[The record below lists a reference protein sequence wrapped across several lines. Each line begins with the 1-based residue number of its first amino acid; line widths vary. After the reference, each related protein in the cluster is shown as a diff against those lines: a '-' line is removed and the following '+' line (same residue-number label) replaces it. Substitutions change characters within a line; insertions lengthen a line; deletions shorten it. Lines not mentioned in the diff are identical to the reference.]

1 METSVGID
9 VGKHTLDVAVSGQRH
24 LLRFAN
30 TPTGWGELIAVLAS
44 LGQPCIVL
52 EATNRYH
59 EGVTAALAEVGQSV
73 TVANPLH
80 TAAFR
85 RSEAS
90 LAKTDA
96 LDARMLQRFAAQKR
110 PAPSPRPDPTQR
122 QVRDL
127 VRTREDLVSL
137 RTRLTLQAGDLPP
150 SSTPHYAAILA
161 PLAHQITQLDR
172 EIATIIAHSPD
183 LARLD
188 AILQS
193 LPGLGPIS
201 SVSLLGNLPE
211 LGHLGRRQ
219 IASLGGLA
227 PRNQESGR
235 TVHRPTVWGGR
246 REVRRCLYLVASG
259 AIQRRQGSHPAQGA
273 EGSRARYAALR
284 TRGKPPRLALIA
296 LARWLRTILN
306 AMVRDGVRWA
316 ETRAAQGGRAA

>member
-110 PAPSPRPDPTQR
+110 PAPPGSHPAPGAGPGANPRGPRLPADPAHA
-122 QVRDL
+122 
-127 VRTREDLVSL
+127 
-137 RTRLTLQAGDLPP
+137 AGGRPAP
-150 SSTPHYAAILA
+150 QHYAAILA

-201 SVSLLGNLPE
+201 SASLLGNLPE

>member
-150 SSTPHYAAILA
+150 STTPRSWPRSPTRSPSWIARSRPSSRTRRTSLAWMPSSSPCPGSGRSAVPACSGTFRSSATWVGARSRRSAGWPHATRKVGGPCTGPRSGVDAARSA
-161 PLAHQITQLDR
+161 AV
-172 EIATIIAHSPD
+172 S
-183 LARLD
+183 
-188 AILQS
+188 
-193 LPGLGPIS
+193 IS
-201 SVSLLGNLPE
+201 SPAERSSAGR
-211 LGHLGRRQ
+211 GRR
-219 IASLGGLA
+219 
-227 PRNQESGR
+227 
-235 TVHRPTVWGGR
+235 VV
-246 REVRRCLYLVASG
+246 
-259 AIQRRQGSHPAQGA
+259 
-273 EGSRARYAALR
+273 
-284 TRGKPPRLALIA
+284 
-296 LARWLRTILN
+296 
-306 AMVRDGVRWA
+306 
-316 ETRAAQGGRAA
+316 GRAMPRCGRGASRRDSR

>member
-9 VGKHTLDVAVSGQRH
+9 VGKHTLDVAVSGQRY

-122 QVRDL
+122 QVREL

-150 SSTPHYAAILA
+150 STTPRSW
-161 PLAHQITQLDR
+161 PR
-172 EIATIIAHSPD
+172 SPTRSPSPAGC
-183 LARLD
+183 AR
-188 AILQS
+188 S
-193 LPGLGPIS
+193 LTPW
-201 SVSLLGNLPE
+201 
-211 LGHLGRRQ
+211 
-219 IASLGGLA
+219 
-227 PRNQESGR
+227 SGMAC
-235 TVHRPTVWGGR
+235 GGR
-246 REVRRCLYLVASG
+246 R
-259 AIQRRQGSHPAQGA
+259 
-273 EGSRARYAALR
+273 RA
-284 TRGKPPRLALIA
+284 PPREGGPPSHRSSCRACCRLDRAHDPVWLAC
-296 LARWLRTILN
+296 ARAWPVLPGT
-306 AMVRDGVRWA
+306 M
-316 ETRAAQGGRAA
+316 GGRRRTWHLAKMVTTQMGLGRDWWRERGSSCARCASRMDPSRSLRMTGAWGWA